1 MASHVETCPC
11 LASQILQ
18 FKMKCKIIIRRR
30 YNHILE
36 SLMYVIDQSDE
47 GEVKKVLNWM
57 NSDEGL
63 RGAMRWTWQYEIRS
77 QRRLAVTGESQ
88 SVSHD
93 MCNVWLFLF
102 DEMMT
107 TIGKIGQSFK
117 VHYYHYQAY
126 TCLNWHRLLTVAD
139 NMIWHVGDL

>member
-1 MASHVETCPC
+1 M
-11 LASQILQ
+11 
-18 FKMKCKIIIRRR
+18 
-30 YNHILE
+30 NG
-36 SLMYVIDQSDE
+36 DQR
-47 GEVKKVLNWM
+47 
-57 NSDEGL
+57 L
-63 RGAMRWTWQYEIRS
+63 RGAMRRTWQYEIRS

-117 VHYYHYQAY
+117 VHYYRYQAY